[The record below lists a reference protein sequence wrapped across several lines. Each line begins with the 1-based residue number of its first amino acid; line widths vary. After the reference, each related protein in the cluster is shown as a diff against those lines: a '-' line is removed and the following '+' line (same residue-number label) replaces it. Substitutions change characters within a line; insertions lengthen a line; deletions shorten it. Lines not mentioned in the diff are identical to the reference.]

1 MLLETLMIMATVLA
15 TGIEAA
21 CVSAEEG
28 GYDYLLRVEPDLAL
42 AGSQHALT
50 SDVPAD
56 ARDVRR
62 VRIYLADRWPTA
74 VERTVA
80 EAASRPRPPA
90 VIQAVATEATSF
102 DNPQE
107 ATTRPWGLFIG
118 SLVALFLSLG
128 ANAYLGM
135 LLSQLRARYLQD
147 VQQSAVGVG

>member
-1 MLLETLMIMATVLA
+1 MLLESLLIIASVLA

-21 CVSAEEG
+21 CVPAEEG

-42 AGSQHALT
+42 AGTQHALT

-56 ARDVRR
+56 VRDVRR
-62 VRIYLADRWPTA
+62 VRVYLADRWPTA

-90 VIQAVATEATSF
+90 VIQAVATEPAAVTGTAT
-102 DNPQE
+102 E
-107 ATTRPWGLFIG
+107 AEKPWGLFVG
-118 SLVALFLSLG
+118 ALVALFLSLG

-135 LLSQLRARYLQD
+135 LLTQLRTRYLQD
-147 VQQSAVGVG
+147 VQEAAVTAG

>member
-21 CVSAEEG
+21 CVPAEEG

-135 LLSQLRARYLQD
+135 LLSQLLARYLQD

>member
-21 CVSAEEG
+21 CVPAEEG

-135 LLSQLRARYLQD
+135 PLSQLRARYLQD

>member
-21 CVSAEEG
+21 CVPAEEG
-28 GYDYLLRVEPDLAL
+28 GYDYLLRVEPALAL

>member
-1 MLLETLMIMATVLA
+1 MLLETLMIMAALLA

-21 CVSAEEG
+21 CVPAEEG
-28 GYDYLLRVEPDLAL
+28 GYDYLLRVEPDLAR

-50 SDVPAD
+50 SDVPAN

-74 VERTVA
+74 VERTVV
-80 EAASRPRPPA
+80 EAASRPLPPA
-90 VIQAVATEATSF
+90 VIQAVATEPTSL
-102 DNPQE
+102 DAADQASP
-107 ATTRPWGLFIG
+107 RPWGLFIG

-135 LLSQLRARYLQD
+135 LLTQLRTRYLQD
-147 VQQSAVGVG
+147 VQQSAVTVG

>member
-21 CVSAEEG
+21 CVPAEEG

-80 EAASRPRPPA
+80 EGSSRPRPPA

>member
-21 CVSAEEG
+21 CVPAEEG

-135 LLSQLRARYLQD
+135 LLSQLRALYLQD

>member
-21 CVSAEEG
+21 CVPAEEG
-28 GYDYLLRVEPDLAL
+28 GYDYLLLVEPDLAL

>member
-21 CVSAEEG
+21 CVPAEEG

-128 ANAYLGM
+128 ANAYLCM

>member
-21 CVSAEEG
+21 CVPAEEG

-62 VRIYLADRWPTA
+62 VRIYLADRGPTA

>member
-1 MLLETLMIMATVLA
+1 MLLESLMIIATVLA

-21 CVSAEEG
+21 CVPAEEG

-90 VIQAVATEATSF
+90 VIQAVATEPVDPDAAA
-102 DNPQE
+102 E
-107 ATTRPWGLFIG
+107 AGSRPWGLFIG
-118 SLVALFLSLG
+118 SLVVLFLSLG

-135 LLSQLRARYLQD
+135 LLTQLRTRYLQD
-147 VQQSAVGVG
+147 VQQAAVGAG

>member
-1 MLLETLMIMATVLA
+1 M
-15 TGIEAA
+15 
-21 CVSAEEG
+21 
-28 GYDYLLRVEPDLAL
+28 
-42 AGSQHALT
+42 
-50 SDVPAD
+50 
-56 ARDVRR
+56 
-62 VRIYLADRWPTA
+62 RIYLADRWPTA

>member
-1 MLLETLMIMATVLA
+1 MLLESLMIIATVLA

-21 CVSAEEG
+21 CVPAEEG

-90 VIQAVATEATSF
+90 VIQAVATEPA
-102 DNPQE
+102 DLDAAGE
-107 ATTRPWGLFIG
+107 AGARPWGLFIG

-135 LLSQLRARYLQD
+135 LLTQLRTRYLQD
-147 VQQSAVGVG
+147 VQQAAAAAG